1 MFGIVK
7 SRVGF
12 PVGFVLDLSSPI
24 LRIILR
30 GRKNP
35 QFHSKYSKFKMR
47 QSLDSLLLTTLG
59 FVWPNFGIYPK
70 LSVHP
75 TLVLCPL
82 GTLQLDVEELDKS
95 K

>member
-1 MFGIVK
+1 MCLQSFVFGIVK

-12 PVGFVLDLSSPI
+12 SVGFVLDFSSPI
-24 LRIILR
+24 LRII
-30 GRKNP
+30 
-35 QFHSKYSKFKMR
+35 QVHSKYFKFKMR